1 MPPLR
6 KKRKVAQGGHRK
18 KTQQSTTFVEKAQ
31 TAQKKLT
38 ASTSRGHDHTSTIHK
53 ASACRPARD
62 KQATLPPGQSIAD
75 CSDSEQNQK
84 PLAPELLLKHKR
96 GQQRKAIKV
105 ASKKSKVCAL
115 GSSRNPPA
123 DPPNE
128 ETHAAPPPANT
139 SQLLTV
145 KSGSGKPSAQV
156 ADHTAVSSG
165 DKETEGRRMTRSLSK
180 SLEKLRMRK
189 STVCDGASVSGHVKG
204 KVREMPSRATVEK
217 LGNRKRAKRRGSPPV
232 AQEATVT
239 SPGRPSPHSETSQV
253 RNVSARYSSRTAPKP
268 SGQHNTRALS
278 RLQTEEAPTNA
289 ISKEVHKTAR
299 IGGSASAQRSLSRG
313 AVTKTPHVQ
322 ERRTQDTPES
332 HSHETSLKAGP
343 SSSRLNSHRR
353 LLFKKDS
360 LKINTL
366 QKDTQNIQVNTR
378 TSEQQLMSDD
388 AARSSQSA
396 TLQGSQG
403 SAETS
408 STARKIGSTGKKTA
422 RMSAPGKAANAP
434 ESRINEIGLKAGP
447 SSHPLNWQQRL
458 LLKKDS
464 LKSNTLQKDTH
475 NIQVN
480 ARTSEQL
487 MSDDAARSSQ
497 NAMLQGIQGNP
508 EMSSTAR
515 KKGGTGKKSAQMV
528 AQEICKTN
536 VLAQTSPKR
545 HSFKR
550 PSAET
555 SHAEVEPSGD
565 KTVKTEKCSQKMQ
578 QSLGITLSN
587 REHTPG
593 NSRSRRFRS
602 RRQVQGRGDV
612 LDQSPRKGHRSNRP
626 TAETSHAEAGPS
638 GYKAARTQKSLQE
651 MPQSLGITPS
661 DEEHAS
667 GSSRSYNL
675 RSRRQSEGRGD
686 GPQTEHVPENTAR
699 ITSLAPQQRIEREKL
714 RARPR
719 HLWKRKAAQ
728 EPVFVVEDGEPS
740 RRTPSSSSKGK
751 MARRTPSPV
760 SGGKA
765 DAATLLLSPAPL
777 SAASSSDEGYPGKL
791 GFHWYEKTFGMLQ
804 CEQANAVN
812 DVESLHWK
820 SDTEECESENDSSDV
835 DSGEDLS
842 VLPWHDSR
850 SSQFTD
856 DLEPNRQ
863 R

>member
-1 MPPLR
+1 
-6 KKRKVAQGGHRK
+6 
-18 KTQQSTTFVEKAQ
+18 
-31 TAQKKLT
+31 
-38 ASTSRGHDHTSTIHK
+38 
-53 ASACRPARD
+53 
-62 KQATLPPGQSIAD
+62 
-75 CSDSEQNQK
+75 
-84 PLAPELLLKHKR
+84 
-96 GQQRKAIKV
+96 
-105 ASKKSKVCAL
+105 
-115 GSSRNPPA
+115 
-123 DPPNE
+123 
-128 ETHAAPPPANT
+128 
-139 SQLLTV
+139 
-145 KSGSGKPSAQV
+145 
-156 ADHTAVSSG
+156 
-165 DKETEGRRMTRSLSK
+165 
-180 SLEKLRMRK
+180 
-189 STVCDGASVSGHVKG
+189 
-204 KVREMPSRATVEK
+204 
-217 LGNRKRAKRRGSPPV
+217 
-232 AQEATVT
+232 
-239 SPGRPSPHSETSQV
+239 
-253 RNVSARYSSRTAPKP
+253 
-268 SGQHNTRALS
+268 
-278 RLQTEEAPTNA
+278 
-289 ISKEVHKTAR
+289 
-299 IGGSASAQRSLSRG
+299 
-313 AVTKTPHVQ
+313 
-322 ERRTQDTPES
+322 
-332 HSHETSLKAGP
+332 
-343 SSSRLNSHRR
+343 
-353 LLFKKDS
+353 
-360 LKINTL
+360 
-366 QKDTQNIQVNTR
+366 
-378 TSEQQLMSDD
+378 
-388 AARSSQSA
+388 
-396 TLQGSQG
+396 
-403 SAETS
+403 
-408 STARKIGSTGKKTA
+408 
-422 RMSAPGKAANAP
+422 
-434 ESRINEIGLKAGP
+434 
-447 SSHPLNWQQRL
+447 
-458 LLKKDS
+458 
-464 LKSNTLQKDTH
+464 
-475 NIQVN
+475 
-480 ARTSEQL
+480 

-497 NAMLQGIQGNP
+497 NAMLQGIQGDP

-515 KKGGTGKKSAQMV
+515 KKGGTGKKSARMV

-602 RRQVQGRGDV
+602 RRQVEGRGDV

-699 ITSLAPQQRIEREKL
+699 IASLAPQQRIEREKL

-740 RRTPSSSSKGK
+740 RCTPSSSSKGK

-863 R
+863 RLDRWQENARKRLQAHLPGVRVTNRAWETIDKWHDHFMEKMGQSLQAMAERAGHGQIEEEDVVWFIHRHLGTADPSKLWALADKLLPGELRNQIYPATKCSQTFNDARGIGGSHH